1 MRNIF
6 FATAVLML
14 SACATAPQ
22 PPAPQP
28 IIPAPGRSDA
38 RGGLIGLNASAL
50 VSRLGNPALQIREG
64 SSVKLQFRNSRCV
77 LDAYLYPQAAN
88 DLRVTHVD
96 VRGPSGVDTN
106 QAVCIATFET
116 PS

>member
-1 MRNIF
+1 MRRSLLAAAI
-6 FATAVLML
+6 LLL

-28 IIPAPGRSDA
+28 ITPVTSVHDT
-38 RGGLIGLNASAL
+38 RGGLMGLNASAL

-77 LDAYLYPQAAN
+77 LDAYLYPQAVN
-88 DLRVTHVD
+88 DLRVTHID
-96 VRGPSGVDTN
+96 TRAPSGVDTN
-106 QAVCIATFET
+106 QAVCIATFERVN
-116 PS
+116 